1 MRDTTIVII
10 VAVADIVADVVTI
23 PVPIIIAVA
32 ANIVADAVAITAIA
46 ADNDSSLG

>member
-1 MRDTTIVII
+1 MRDTTVII
-10 VAVADIVADVVTI
+10 IVVVA
-23 PVPIIIAVA
+23 A